1 MANNIHILLNQ
12 TVGQENNVPAKLITK
27 LYTLYSNQL
36 KGLDSWDCN
45 ENSIKGTFK
54 TGYTYDKY
62 VEALHSFFDNLNIIP
77 EGYYVYFEDPIVESI
92 ILNQLVQLIY
102 PDKNYEGVIAGLEVN
117 NSGNA
122 NYYGFRQIF
131 KGNNEIQTFDE
142 LPKLTNVKALATS
155 EFEGSQSLTS
165 IDLTNI
171 ETFGNNVFNY
181 CTSLEYFNGQNSE
194 KGSLRLPNL
203 KSNGFGGNSFR
214 WGSTNNVWRGPKV
227 KKIYD
232 LGNCTKINDQIFYHC
247 STLEY
252 IEDGALEQMIH
263 IGNYSFGYCEN
274 LIINDLK
281 LPNVTNIGNQ
291 SFNHTQIKKISELGN
306 CTIGEYAF
314 EYCDQLTSIS
324 PEALENITKI
334 NKGAFGSCTNLVIDD
349 LSLPQLTEISEDAF
363 RECKIK
369 TISNLGNIT
378 TVTGFKNCTTLTEVS
393 IPLSANTLGPSAFS
407 GCVNLTGV
415 NDIISRITYFH
426 NYCMAN
432 ILTLPPIIYIKANLC
447 SYRPFNGSN
456 VRSMYLPNITNTNGI
471 SGYETPAVGRGDST
485 VQCGS
490 TMDIYYLKNIR
501 KINGWLF
508 GGKAYAHIYATE
520 WDGSL
525 YYNTNIEGLGR
536 HRENNNWVG
545 EYKGSVPFGERGQRT
560 DPWANYVRW
569 ANIKYLV
576 INNTTPPEY
585 WQSTYRY
592 GNGIFSSI
600 SLYLKDDNG
609 SNETFHYLVVP
620 RSAINTYLNWDA
632 INPDLSSPNLDSE
645 YREKFSMLT
654 KFTNDATEN
663 RIIALESMGHFATK
677 AEYDAAPDMPD
688 GVHSKNEYL
697 IEEYMGLLP
706 GETIN
711 WDSTSTWSV

>member
-1 MANNIHILLNQ
+1 MGKHIKLTQ
-12 TVGQENNVPAKLITK
+12 TVGQENNVPAQLITK

-45 ENSIKGTFK
+45 EDSIQGTFK

-62 VEALHSFFDNLNIIP
+62 VEALHSFFNNLNIIS
-77 EGYYVYFEDPIVESI
+77 EGYYVYFEDPVVESI
-92 ILNQLVQLIY
+92 ILNQLVNVIY
-102 PDKNYEGVIAGLEVN
+102 PEKHYEGVITGLEVN
-117 NSGNA
+117 NSGNSD
-122 NYYGFRQIF
+122 YYGFRRIF

-142 LPKLTNVKALATS
+142 LSKLTNVKALATS
-155 EFEGSQSLTS
+155 EFASSQSLTS

-171 ETFGNNVFNY
+171 ETFGINAFAY
-181 CTSLEYFNGQNSE
+181 CSNLEFFNGQNSE

-203 KSNGFGGNSFR
+203 KSNGFSGGIFQ
-214 WGSTNNVWRGPKV
+214 WEKTNNVWRGPKV

-232 LGNCTKINDQIFYHC
+232 LGNCTVIQDRIFLHC
-247 STLEY
+247 ISLEY
-252 IEDGALEQMIH
+252 IEDGILEQITR
-263 IGNYSFGYCEN
+263 IGHYSFQYCEN

-281 LPNVTNIGNQ
+281 LPNITTIGNEA
-291 SFNHTQIKKISELGN
+291 FRNTQIKKISELGN
-306 CTIGEYAF
+306 CTICEYTF
-314 EYCDQLTSIS
+314 EYCDKLTSIS

-334 NKGAFGSCTNLVIDD
+334 YKGAFAYCTNLVIDD

-363 RECKIK
+363 RGCKIK
-369 TISNLGNIT
+369 TVSNLGNVT
-378 TVTGFKNCTTLTEVS
+378 TVTGFTNCTTLTSVS
-393 IPLSANTLGPSAFS
+393 IPLSANKLGQSAFM

-415 NDIISRITYFH
+415 NDIINRITYFDTD
-426 NYCMAN
+426 CMTG
-432 ILTLPPIIYIKANLC
+432 ILTLPSIIYIKANVC
-447 SYRPFNGSN
+447 SYRPFKDSN
-456 VRSMYLPNITNTNGI
+456 VRSMYLPNITHTNSI
-471 SGYETPAVGRGDST
+471 SGYDTPGVGRLNRT
-485 VQCGS
+485 VMCGS

-508 GGKAYAHIYATE
+508 GGKSYADIYATE
-520 WDGSL
+520 WDGTL
-525 YYNTNIEGLGR
+525 YYNTNYEGLGR
-536 HRENNNWVG
+536 RRENNNWVQ
-545 EYKGSVPFGERGQRT
+545 EYKGAVPFGERGQRI
-560 DPWANYVRW
+560 DKWAANVLW

-585 WQSTYRY
+585 WQSTYQY
-592 GNGIFSSI
+592 GGSIFSSI
-600 SLYLKDDNG
+600 SLYMKAESG

-645 YREKFSMLT
+645 YRQKFTDIT

-706 GETIN
+706 GESIN
-711 WDSTSTWSV
+711 WDSTPTWGV